1 MKRLPALLV
10 VACTA
15 LTGCSAMTGGGPDSD
30 AEVTVVAS
38 FYPLAWVAEQVAG
51 DGYDV
56 RNLTS
61 AGGEPHDLELG
72 IRQTAE
78 VEDADLVV
86 YESGFQPAVDTAVDN
101 LAEGDVLDTRS
112 VVPVP
117 DTNPH
122 FWLDPLLMADV
133 ADAVAA
139 RLTEIAPEDA
149 AGFEERAAA
158 LREALTQLDTSFE
171 RGLADCART
180 DVIVSHDAYGYLE
193 RYGPRFTAITTNPD
207 TEPTP
212 RDLARLA
219 DLVDRTDVTTVF
231 YEPLE
236 GPDAAESVARDLL
249 LDTAVLDPIE
259 GLTDQT
265 AGESYLSL
273 MSANLA
279 ALQTANGC

>member
-1 MKRLPALLV
+1 MKRWLAPLLV
-10 VACTA
+10 ATMA
-15 LTGCSAMTGGGPDSD
+15 LSGCAAMTGGSPDAD
-30 AEVTVVAS
+30 GEVTVVAS

-112 VVPVP
+112 VVPVT
-117 DTNPH
+117 DANPH

-133 ADAVAA
+133 ADAVAE
-139 RLTEIAPEDA
+139 RLGAIAPEDA
-149 AGFEERAAA
+149 SGFDERATA
-158 LREALTQLDTSFE
+158 LRTSLTELDRSFE
-171 RGLADCART
+171 RGLADCVRA
-180 DVIVSHDAYGYLE
+180 DAIVSHDAYHYLE
-193 RYGPRFTAITTNPD
+193 RYGPRFTAITTSPD

-219 DLVDRTDVTTVF
+219 DLVEREDVTTVF

-236 GPDAAESVARDLL
+236 GPDAAESVAGDLGL
-249 LDTAVLDPIE
+249 EAALLDPIE
-259 GLTDQT
+259 GLTDQS
-265 AGESYLSL
+265 ADEDYSSL
-273 MSANLA
+273 MNANLA
-279 ALQTANGC
+279 ALQKAGGC

>member
-1 MKRLPALLV
+1 
-10 VACTA
+10 
-15 LTGCSAMTGGGPDSD
+15 
-30 AEVTVVAS
+30 
-38 FYPLAWVAEQVAG
+38 
-51 DGYDV
+51 
-56 RNLTS
+56 
-61 AGGEPHDLELG
+61 
-72 IRQTAE
+72 
-78 VEDADLVV
+78 
-86 YESGFQPAVDTAVDN
+86 
-101 LAEGDVLDTRS
+101 
-112 VVPVP
+112 
-117 DTNPH
+117 
-122 FWLDPLLMADV
+122 MADV

-193 RYGPRFTAITTNPD
+193 RYGLRFTRSPANPD

-219 DLVDRTDVTTVF
+219 DLVDRTEVTTVF

-236 GPDAAESVARDLL
+236 GPRRRGVGGPRPASSTRPCWIRSRGSPTRPPDED
-249 LDTAVLDPIE
+249 
-259 GLTDQT
+259 
-265 AGESYLSL
+265 YLSL